1 MRNFKFRHHQ
11 TEWEGVP
18 IMAANMDTV
27 GTFEIAEEFAKE
39 NMITC
44 LMKHYSVEETVEW
57 AKRVGPDVLKNVAVA
72 AGTSDRDFQKTK
84 DILDEVPDLKFI
96 CLDVANGYQHSFIQR
111 VDFYRSQFPDKIII
125 AGNVVT
131 QEIT

>member
-1 MRNFKFRHHQ
+1 
-11 TEWEGVP
+11 
-18 IMAANMDTV
+18 MDTV

-57 AKRVGPDVLKNVAVA
+57 AKKVGPDVLKNVAVA

-84 DILDEVPDLKFI
+84 DILDEVQDLKFI